1 MRSKRQFP
9 SAMTSV
15 PGSVL
20 AILPLLPLLA
30 CGKGTT
36 KLADIHPDSLTAR
49 MGTFSEWYA
58 EVDFPGVGQEA
69 DSGCPVL
76 GSSVTAT
83 VNQQEME
90 PVSLGGEVVC
100 NITHPPQARCCSG
113 IVFKL
118 DNAWK
123 AAKPDGTVQVSV
135 EDGSQRIAMV
145 ASGALLPNA
154 ISLAPPAS
162 SSVSRGDVLTLDVA
176 QREPPLANL
185 TFRLVRPSGQDMMI
199 EYQVSASPI
208 SKGAVDVRLPPGGD
222 LAVYQLQARN
232 DKTTSPTTASCE
244 GVGTC
249 LVNPT
254 DLVGSVDL
262 RFVN

>member
-15 PGSVL
+15 SGSIL
-20 AILPLLPLLA
+20 AMLPLLPLLA

-36 KLADIHPDSLTAR
+36 KLADIQPDSLTAR
-49 MGTFSEWYA
+49 MGSFSEWYV

-69 DSGCPVL
+69 NSGCPVL

-83 VNQQEME
+83 VNQQEMQ

-118 DNAWK
+118 NNAWR
-123 AAKPDGTVQVSV
+123 AANADGTVQVSV

-154 ISLAPPAS
+154 ISLDSPAAS
-162 SSVSRGDVLTLDVA
+162 TVAWGDILTVNVA
-176 QREPPLANL
+176 QREPPLTNL
-185 TFRLVRPSGQDMMI
+185 EFSFARPSGQDYVI
-199 EYQVSASPI
+199 EMQVSASPI
-208 SKGAVDVRLPPGGD
+208 SGGSVDVRLPRGSE
-222 LAVYQLQARN
+222 LADYQLQAIN
-232 DKTTSPTTASCE
+232 DKETSPRTASCE
-244 GVGTC
+244 GVATC
-249 LVNPT
+249 SVDPSK
-254 DLVGSVDL
+254 LVGSLDL
-262 RFVN
+262 HLVY